1 MDLFG
6 VTDEQEALCRSVA
19 EFGASLNEGLSERE
33 ERGAF
38 THELWRRCG
47 EFGLQGL
54 PIPVEYGGSQQSL
67 TNTALAMT
75 ALGKACRDNGLLFS
89 LNAQMWA
96 FELPLLRFGTEQQRH
111 RWLPAVCQG
120 ALVGAHAVTE
130 PRSGSDAFAMST
142 RAVRDGD
149 HYVLNGAKTFV
160 TNGPVADVLI
170 VFATLDPALRSAGI
184 TAFLIERDTPGL
196 TLSRPIPKMGLRSSP
211 MGEVV
216 LEDCRVPLSQRLGGE
231 GAGTAI
237 FSSAMEW
244 ERTCIFAAHLG
255 AMERLLEDSVRYARE
270 REQFGVPI
278 AQHPEIANQ
287 LVDMRVSI
295 EVGKLLLLKAASAK
309 EAGKNAMLHAAIAKL
324 FISEAH
330 VRQALGAIQV
340 HGGYGYTTEFGVERE
355 LRDAVPGTLYSGTSE
370 MQRKLIAR
378 LMGLS

>member
-1 MDLFG
+1 
-6 VTDEQEALCRSVA
+6 
-19 EFGASLNEGLSERE
+19 
-33 ERGAF
+33 
-38 THELWRRCG
+38 
-47 EFGLQGL
+47 
-54 PIPVEYGGSQQSL
+54 
-67 TNTALAMT
+67 
-75 ALGKACRDNGLLFS
+75 
-89 LNAQMWA
+89 
-96 FELPLLRFGTEQQRH
+96 
-111 RWLPAVCQG
+111 
-120 ALVGAHAVTE
+120 
-130 PRSGSDAFAMST
+130 
-142 RAVRDGD
+142 
-149 HYVLNGAKTFV
+149 LNGSKTFV

-170 VFATLDPALRSAGI
+170 VFATVNPDLRSAGV
-184 TAFLIERDTPGL
+184 TGFLIERGTPGL
-196 TLSRPIPKMGLRSSP
+196 TLSKPIPKMGLRSSP

-216 LEDCRVPLSQRLGGE
+216 LEDCRVPTAQRLGGE
-231 GAGTAI
+231 GAGSAI

-255 AMERLLEDSVRYARE
+255 AMERLLEDSVRYAKE

-295 EVGKLLLLKAASAK
+295 EVGRLLLLKAASAK
-309 EAGKNAMLHAAIAKL
+309 EAGQNAMLHAAIAKL